1 MLLLC
6 KLNPAGA
13 AGSEQGH
20 SGIFAEMFNK
30 FCGFFKDGEV
40 GTDGCVVYLVDTHAM
55 HCGNEFA
62 HDIGSLGHVEFLADR
77 NADGGSNLRRYN
89 KVLIGDRLP
98 NLCGILLDGDCTNG
112 ADCRALTAADAY
124 GFGNGTF
131 KGGADEHMRTAVRI
145 VDRADGLNLVAHTD
159 ALTAEDALACIAG
172 DAYGRI
178 VNIVLCGVGE
188 TNGANI
194 VTLCK
199 LLKFAVSVLFAGVAV
214 AAMVCKQQLDDIL
227 AILAEP
233 LENLPKI

>member
-1 MLLLC
+1 ML
-6 KLNPAGA
+6 
-13 AGSEQGH
+13 S
-20 SGIFAEMFNK
+20 
-30 FCGFFKDGEV
+30 
-40 GTDGCVVYLVDTHAM
+40 
-55 HCGNEFA
+55 
-62 HDIGSLGHVEFLADR
+62 SLPIATR
-77 NADGGSNLRRYN
+77 TAGSNLRQYN

-98 NLCGILLDGDCTNG
+98 NLCGILLDGDCTDG

-145 VDRADGLNLVAHTD
+145 VDRADGLNLVAHAD

-178 VNIVLCGVGE
+178 VNIGLCGVGE

-199 LLKFAVSVLFAGVAV
+199 LLKLAVSVLFRRCCSRGNGLQ
-214 AAMVCKQQLDDIL
+214 AA
-227 AILAEP
+227 AR
-233 LENLPKI
+233 